1 MEFIVVTGLSGAG
14 KSQAINVLEDM
25 GVYCV
30 DNIPSSL
37 LMNFY
42 EACTTE
48 KFATEK
54 VAVVIDSRS
63 RSDFEDLI
71 RNLKVIKTKGV
82 ACKILFLDC
91 SADVLTRRYKE
102 TRRRHPLLSDTNA
115 STERAIEAE
124 IRLLAP
130 LREAADYLIDTSL
143 LTSSQ
148 LKEKVRLLFETEHR
162 DEMLITCLSFGFKF
176 GIPRDADIVMDVR
189 CLPNPFYDPQLKHC
203 TGLDQSVRDFVMN
216 HEQSRELLER
226 FSSMIDFL
234 IPHYKRE
241 GKSQLVIAFGC
252 TGGKHRSVTF
262 AELLNQR
269 LLSQGRNTNVFHRD
283 ITR

>member
-71 RNLKVIKTKGV
+71 RNLKMIKTKGV
-82 ACKILFLDC
+82 TCKILFLDC

-115 STERAIEAE
+115 STECAIEAE

-162 DEMLITCLSFGFKF
+162 DAMLITCLSFGFKF

-203 TGLDQSVRDFVMN
+203 TGLDQSVRDFVMK